1 MGPIISTIAVLML
14 VAAGVFFA
22 IRSLRKSR
30 KAGRCCGC
38 SGGSCA
44 GCTKCRDFEREF
56 EQAQKPNRLA

>member
-22 IRSLRKSR
+22 IRSLRKSH

-44 GCTKCRDFEREF
+44 GCTKCRDFEREL
-56 EQAQKPNRLA
+56 EKAQKSNKLA

>member
-1 MGPIISTIAVLML
+1 MISTIAVLIL

-22 IRSLRKSR
+22 IRSLRKSH

-56 EQAQKPNRLA
+56 EKAQKSNKLA

>member
-14 VAAGVFFA
+14 VAVGVFFA
-22 IRSLRKSR
+22 IRSLRKSH

-38 SGGSCA
+38 SGGCA

-56 EQAQKPNRLA
+56 EKAQKSNKLA

>member
-14 VAAGVFFA
+14 VAAGAFFA

-38 SGGSCA
+38 SGGCA

-56 EQAQKPNRLA
+56 EQAQKSNRLA

>member
-1 MGPIISTIAVLML
+1 MISTIAVLML

-22 IRSLRKSR
+22 IRSLRKSH

-38 SGGSCA
+38 SGGCA

-56 EQAQKPNRLA
+56 EKAQKSNKLA